1 MEVGVP
7 GRLDGKVAIVTG
19 AGSIGPGWG
28 NGKATAVLFA
38 REGARVACID
48 VNPSAAEETRA
59 SIAGEGGAAVA
70 LTCDVSRASP
80 GEARGDWDNVSVGKV
95 GRWGGRFK

>member
-28 NGKATAVLFA
+28 NGKSTAVLFA
-38 REGARVACID
+38 REGARVACLD
-48 VNPSAAEETRA
+48 VNPSAAAETRA
-59 SIAGEGGAAVA
+59 IIARDGGDAGA
-70 LTCDVSRASP
+70 LTRDDSRAAQR
-80 GEARGDWDNVSVGKV
+80 EAMVTAPVRALAGPHILHHN
-95 GRWGGRFK
+95 